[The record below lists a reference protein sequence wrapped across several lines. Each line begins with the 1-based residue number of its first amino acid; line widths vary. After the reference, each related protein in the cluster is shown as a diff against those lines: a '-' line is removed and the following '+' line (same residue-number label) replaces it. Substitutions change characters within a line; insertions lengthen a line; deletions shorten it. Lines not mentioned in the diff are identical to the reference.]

1 MRTFDC
7 CLLDWIWL
15 MIRFW
20 YIFFGAWLTEE
31 SYLILYNY
39 IKWWS
44 FIEIVEIEMESEWI
58 DEWKL
63 KMYDMNFMWCV
74 GIVFSGKKTS
84 VRRNRMCI
92 V

>member
-1 MRTFDC
+1 M
-7 CLLDWIWL
+7 
-15 MIRFW
+15 
-20 YIFFGAWLTEE
+20 FFYAWTEE
-31 SYLILYNY
+31 SYMILYNY

-63 KMYDMNFMWCV
+63 MIYDMNYKWCA

-84 VRRNRMCI
+84 ALRNRMCI

>member
-1 MRTFDC
+1 M
-7 CLLDWIWL
+7 
-15 MIRFW
+15 
-20 YIFFGAWLTEE
+20 FFCAWLTEE
-31 SYLILYNY
+31 SYMILYNY
-39 IKWWS
+39 IKLWS

-63 KMYDMNFMWCV
+63 MIYDMNYKWCA

-84 VRRNRMCI
+84 ALRNRMCI